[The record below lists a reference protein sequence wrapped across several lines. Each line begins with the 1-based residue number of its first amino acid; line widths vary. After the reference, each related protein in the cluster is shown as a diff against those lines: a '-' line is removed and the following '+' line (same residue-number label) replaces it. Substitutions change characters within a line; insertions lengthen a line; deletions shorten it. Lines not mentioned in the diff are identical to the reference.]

1 MKIGYTCGVF
11 DLFHVGHLNLLEKCK
26 KECDYLVV
34 GVCSDEYVRVCK
46 QKESVIN
53 EVDRT
58 RILNALKC
66 VDRAEVVSIEETLD
80 KLLVW
85 NKFKFNVLFSGS
97 DWKGTPR
104 FLETE
109 KQFNDNGIELEVVF
123 FDYTQGVSTSEI
135 KKNLQNKDA

>member
-26 KECDYLVV
+26 KECDYLIV
-34 GVCSDEYVRVCK
+34 GVCSDEYVRVYK

-53 EVDRT
+53 EKDRA

-66 VDRAEVVSIEETLD
+66 VDKAEIVSIDETLD
-80 KLLVW
+80 KILAW
-85 NKFKFNVLFSGS
+85 KRFQFNVLFSGS
-97 DWKGTPR
+97 EWKGTAR

-109 KQFNDNGIELEVVF
+109 KQFKDEKIDLEIVF
-123 FDYTQGVSTSEI
+123 FDYTHGVSTTEI
-135 KKNLQNKDA
+135 KKSLNAK